1 MTTQILQVGN
11 EILQAEKLLSLL
23 NRYQL
28 LPQVLRA
35 KVIDEAIASFS
46 CTEAERLAAIAEFR
60 QRQQL
65 TSPEIEQAWLQ
76 KNQLTEAIIQEI
88 AIRPL
93 LIQKFQLAMWGNKLE
108 SYFLH
113 RKADLDR
120 VVYSMILHRKAD
132 LDRVVYSMIR
142 TQDEGLAQ
150 ELYFRVVEGEHP
162 FATIAQEYSLGAEAQ
177 TGGMIGPVPLSQP
190 HPTIQQILYV
200 SQPGQIWKPHLIADW
215 YVIIRLEQLL
225 PAQLDE
231 NMQQYLLDE
240 LFEAWIQTQIQTHLQ
255 SVDHCVEYL
264 MA

>member
-1 MTTQILQVGN
+1 MTTQTLQVGN

-35 KVIDEAIASFS
+35 KAIEEAIASFS
-46 CTEAERLAAIAEFR
+46 CTEAEHQTAIAKFR
-60 QRQQL
+60 ERHQL
-65 TSPEIEQAWLQ
+65 TSPELEQAWLQ
-76 KNQLTEAIIQEI
+76 KNQLTQETMQEI

-93 LIQKFQLAMWGNKLE
+93 LIRKFQLAIWGNKLE

-120 VVYSMILHRKAD
+120 VI
-132 LDRVVYSMIR
+132 YSMIR

-150 ELYFRVVEGEHP
+150 ELYFRIVEGEHP
-162 FATIAQEYSLGAEAQ
+162 FATIAQQYSQGGEAQ
-177 TGGMIGPVPLSQP
+177 TGGVIGPVPLSQP
-190 HPTIQQILYV
+190 HPIIQQILYV

-240 LFEAWIQTQIQTHLQ
+240 LFEAWIQTQIQTHLP
-255 SVDHCVEYL
+255 SANHCVEYL
-264 MA
+264 LA

>member
-1 MTTQILQVGN
+1 MTTQTLQVGN

-46 CTEAERLAAIAEFR
+46 CSEAEHLTAIAEFR

-76 KNQLTEAIIQEI
+76 KNQLTEAIMAEI

-108 SYFLH
+108 SYFLQ
-113 RKADLDR
+113 
-120 VVYSMILHRKAD
+120 RKAD

-162 FATIAQEYSLGAEAQ
+162 FATIAQEYSQGSEAQ

-240 LFEAWIQTQIQTHLQ
+240 LLEAWIQTQIQTHLKT
-255 SVDHCVEYL
+255 VDHCVEYL

>member
-1 MTTQILQVGN
+1 MTTQILPVSN

-35 KVIDEAIASFS
+35 KVIDQAIASYS
-46 CTEAERLAAIAEFR
+46 CTQAEHQAAIADFR
-60 QRQQL
+60 QRHQL
-65 TSPEIEQAWLQ
+65 TSPEVEQAWLQ
-76 KNQLTEAIIQEI
+76 KHNLTAAIVEEL
-88 AIRPL
+88 AIRPV
-93 LIQKFQLAMWGNKLE
+93 LIQKFQLAIWGNKLE
-108 SYFLH
+108 SYFLQ
-113 RKADLDR
+113 RK
-120 VVYSMILHRKAD
+120 ID

-150 ELYFRVVEGEHP
+150 ELYFRIVEGEHS
-162 FATIAQEYSLGAEAQ
+162 FATIAQEYSQGAEAQ
-177 TGGMIGPVPLSQP
+177 TGGVVGPVPLSQP
-190 HPTIQQILYV
+190 HPTIQQILFV

-240 LFEAWIQTQIQTHLQ
+240 LFEAWIQTQIHSHLQ
-255 SVDHCVEYL
+255 SANHCVEYL
-264 MA
+264 MG

>member
-1 MTTQILQVGN
+1 MTTQTLQVGN

-35 KVIDEAIASFS
+35 KAIDEAIASFS
-46 CTEAERLAAIAEFR
+46 CTEAEHLAAIAKFR
-60 QRQQL
+60 ERHQL
-65 TSPEIEQAWLQ
+65 TSPETEQVWLQ
-76 KNQLTEAIIQEI
+76 KNQLTAEIMAEI

-93 LIQKFQLAMWGNKLE
+93 LIHKFQLAMWGKKLE
-108 SYFLH
+108 SYFLQ
-113 RKADLDR
+113 RKVDLDR
-120 VVYSMILHRKAD
+120 VI
-132 LDRVVYSMIR
+132 YSMIR

-150 ELYFRVVEGEHP
+150 ELYFRIVEGEHP
-162 FATIAQEYSLGAEAQ
+162 FATIAQQYSQGGEAL
-177 TGGMIGPVPLSQP
+177 TGGVIGPVPLSQP
-190 HPTIQQILYV
+190 HPIIQQILYV

-225 PAQLDE
+225 PAQLDD

-255 SVDHCVEYL
+255 SANHCVEYL
-264 MA
+264 MG

>member
-1 MTTQILQVGN
+1 MTTQSLQVGN

-46 CTEAERLAAIAEFR
+46 CTEAEHQAAIAEFR
-60 QRQQL
+60 ERQQL

-76 KNQLTEAIIQEI
+76 KNQLTPATMEEI

-93 LIQKFQLAMWGNKLE
+93 LIQKFQVAIWGNKLE
-108 SYFLH
+108 SYFLQ

-120 VVYSMILHRKAD
+120 VI
-132 LDRVVYSMIR
+132 YSMIR
-142 TQDEGLAQ
+142 TQDPGLAQ
-150 ELYFRVVEGEHP
+150 ELYFRVVEGEHS
-162 FATIAQEYSLGAEAQ
+162 FATIAQEYSQGPEAQ

-190 HPTIQQILYV
+190 HPIIQQVLYV

-240 LFEAWIQTQIQTHLQ
+240 LFEAWIQTEIQTHLQ